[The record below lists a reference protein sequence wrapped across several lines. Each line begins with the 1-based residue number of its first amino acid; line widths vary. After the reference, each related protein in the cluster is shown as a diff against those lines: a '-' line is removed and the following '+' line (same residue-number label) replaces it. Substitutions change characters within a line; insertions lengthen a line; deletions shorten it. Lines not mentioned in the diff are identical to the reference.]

1 MNIDYSSKASIG
13 MLKRIP
19 AGYFRMG
26 SRFHAREY
34 PPRMMQVGE
43 FQIAQVPVT
52 VSQYSVFIDSK
63 MYKDKKW
70 WSAEGWEWF
79 NGKSVGWGRKDR
91 NMPDGWEAQLKR
103 PFRPV
108 TGVTAYEAEA
118 YCAWL
123 GSIKNQS
130 ARLPTEE
137 EWEYTARGEDGRAF
151 PWGDG
156 FIKTFANVV
165 EGEHFALLDAGNTHQ
180 DSSPFGVMDMCGN
193 AQQWT
198 SSAYTPYP
206 KENVPPGP
214 LRVARGGSFND
225 TAFGARTSYRRGYP
239 PGFFYPFLGFRI
251 VVGVV

>member
-34 PPRMMQVGE
+34 PPRMVQVGE

-63 MYKDKKW
+63 MQKDKKW
-70 WSAEGWEWF
+70 WSAEGWDWL
-79 NGKSVGWGRKDR
+79 NGNSVGWGRKDR

-123 GSIKNQS
+123 GNVKNQS

-156 FIKTFANVV
+156 FIRTFANVV

-198 SSAYTPYP
+198 SSAYAPYP

-214 LRVARGGSFND
+214 LCVARGGSFND